1 MEYLDGFGL
10 RWILALVVAIILR
23 SIVTVPGLSLLF
35 AVLSHELLN
44 EHVREAESAGKR
56 NLALRQLTLDSV
68 ALEACLLPP
77 VR

>member
-1 MEYLDGFGL
+1 MEYLDGFDL
-10 RWILALVVAIILR
+10 RWILVLVVAIILR
-23 SIVTVPGLSLLF
+23 SFIAVPGFSLLF
-35 AVLSHELLN
+35 DVLSHELLN

-68 ALEACLLPP
+68 TLEACLLPP